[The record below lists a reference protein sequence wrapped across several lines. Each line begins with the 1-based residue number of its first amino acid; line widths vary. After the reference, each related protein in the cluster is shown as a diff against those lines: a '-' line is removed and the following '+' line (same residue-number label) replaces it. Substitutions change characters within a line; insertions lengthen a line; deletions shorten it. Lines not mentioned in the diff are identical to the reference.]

1 MKKQL
6 LALSGTV
13 LFVGGAVA
21 LSMGSRALSNDSPK
35 PTATEFQPDAMSR
48 NLAPRAKTQIPRETA
63 PEGYSEIVTDLFAQ
77 MAAGVYR
84 NDETLDLAAR
94 TWSFSL
100 GGQTTANY
108 VFGADSNGNFCNL
121 SENEVVYEF
130 TGTITADKACSVM
143 PVFLVL
149 NTDTSQ
155 FSIYPGTSDAL
166 TLNDENSLTATF
178 TTRMNWTGGNN
189 LPMGVGFYTED
200 TEATNFT
207 VTDMTF
213 STIVRGITAEQWS
226 EEKDLPGLGLKDSWM
241 SDSEKFMARDGETTF
256 GLCRYGEDYVSLSGI
271 NTTETDVTIPEK
283 AVIGGKVYH
292 IRDNAEM
299 VSYNGNPDWS
309 GAASMTTIYFYST
322 FETWYG
328 SFNGSS
334 VSDVFIEGR
343 TLFENTART
352 DGTDIYLHI
361 TKESV
366 SIERRYYEGRGFTR
380 VFVGEETAEYPQTD
394 KSHYII
400 ANGEGDYFGLYLY
413 DNYIYVAEVF
423 SDKEN
428 VSLPY
433 DAPYDGRNIWVSG
446 AGLDDLISYGTFV
459 AHAPGMKAITLSEH
473 YDKIDISWN
482 YSPLLKELYV
492 NGSPANL
499 RWSLN
504 NDMKVYVGVQQFFSD
519 YEADSNWNRAAIEPY
534 GWDFEWM
541 TVNVGRKGEFAQTY
555 IEMTDADWSVGTLVK
570 ITGELNQADL
580 KNIKNLVNLRNL
592 DLTEAQFENLPDN
605 FLDHCNTVRIV
616 SLPESLLMIPAS
628 AFSNCGNLTTVNA
641 PGVMSVDYNAFY
653 YCSNLTGFDIS
664 NVTYIG
670 NSAFYNCPKYE
681 PAAFNESLSYIGS
694 SAFRYTDVREVV
706 IPAGVNTLS
715 SYTFANCQNLRS
727 ILLPETLTKI
737 ESEALA
743 SCPSLVTL
751 DIPEG
756 VTSIGREAFEYCS
769 GLTEISLPSTLQEIG
784 YNIFYQNSALATVK
798 CKAVVPPLAGGSF
811 LSGVDL
817 NHCNLYV
824 APFCIDAYREADYWS
839 EFYIMKALM
848 EPVKNILVN
857 RPMTFNLLSEDNA
870 VLQDNPNMT
879 LDYGSGSSNVGQL
892 YAEGDGTLS
901 AGVFYIRH
909 KMYNRND
916 SYYNDL
922 RTTLVNNAENM
933 RADSVVCSVDL
944 AKNVW
949 HFVSFQYDVQMADI
963 YGLNGTD
970 FVVRQY
976 NSERRATGDGTVSNW
991 EPVPADGVLKAGRG
1005 YIVQAANNT
1014 VNENGNSRLA
1024 VVRFPSRNTTSKNN
1038 LFTNRNI
1045 IVPLDEYPAEFAHNR
1060 SWNLVGNPY
1069 PCYYN
1074 MHSLLEN
1081 FTAPVILWRGSSY
1094 QAYSP
1099 VDDDIILRPN
1109 EAFFVQRPLDAENI
1123 VFGVDGRMDYT
1134 AANSNS
1140 NLTPGSRAPEASG
1153 ISSRAVFNFNVE
1165 GCGSDDRTRV
1175 VINEEALAGYEAG
1188 RDASKFFAEN
1198 NDAVEFYSIS
1208 DTKYD
1213 ICERPLGDAEVR
1225 LGARFAK
1232 AGEYTISLSG
1242 KNIDGW
1248 KATLVDTV
1256 EEVETDLTTADY
1268 TFQAESGVCEGRFII
1283 RFTPACP
1290 SLVELVEADSE
1301 ARVTVVNMTGV
1312 KVFEGRLGDFT
1323 AATAGVYVV
1332 IGENASHKVI
1342 VK

>member
-6 LALSGTV
+6 LALSGAV

-35 PTATEFQPDAMSR
+35 PTATEFQPDEMSR
-48 NLAPRAKTQIPRETA
+48 NLAPIAKPQTLRKTA
-63 PEGYSEIVTDLFAQ
+63 PEGYSEVTTDLFAQ
-77 MAAGVYR
+77 MARGVYK
-84 NDETLDLAAR
+84 DGETFDLAAR

-100 GGQTTANY
+100 GGQTTVNY
-108 VFGADSNGNFCNL
+108 VFGADANEEFCNL
-121 SENEVVYEF
+121 SENGVKYGF
-130 TGTITADKACSVM
+130 TGTITTDKACSVM

-149 NTDTSQ
+149 NTSTSQ

-178 TTRMNWTGGNN
+178 STSLDWTGGGN

-200 TEATNFT
+200 TESANFT

-213 STIVRGITAEQWS
+213 AKTVIGITAEQWS
-226 EEKDLPGLGLKDSWM
+226 EDKDLPGLGLKDSWI
-241 SDSEKFMARDGETTF
+241 SDSDKFIVRDGGTTF
-256 GLCRYGEDYVSLSGI
+256 GFCRYSEDYVSLSGI
-271 NTTETDVTIPEK
+271 NTTETDVTVPEK
-283 AVIGGKVYH
+283 TVIGGKVYY
-292 IRDNAEM
+292 IRDNDGM
-299 VSYNGNPDWS
+299 TSSYGEPDWS
-309 GAASMTTIYFYST
+309 AAASITTIHLPST
-322 FETWYG
+322 LETWYG

-334 VSDVFIEGR
+334 VSDVFIGGR
-343 TLFENTART
+343 TSFRNTART

-366 SIERRYYEGRGFTR
+366 STQRRNYEGRGFTR

-394 KSHYII
+394 LSHYII

-423 SDKEN
+423 SDKEK
-428 VSLPY
+428 VTLPVA
-433 DAPYDGRNIWVSG
+433 APYDGRSIWVSG
-446 AGLDDLISYGTFV
+446 AGIDNRTGYGSFT
-459 AHAPGMKAITLSEH
+459 AKAQNMNAIVLGEH
-473 YDKIDISWN
+473 YDKINISWSD
-482 YSPLLKELYV
+482 SPLLKNLYV
-492 NGSPANL
+492 NAAPAAL
-499 RWSLN
+499 GWRIPS
-504 NDMKVYVGVQQFFSD
+504 DMKVYVGSQQFFGD
-519 YEADSNWNRAAIEPY
+519 YEANDNWNLASIEPY

-555 IEMTDADWSVGTLVK
+555 IEMNNADWTLGTFVK
-570 ITGELNQADL
+570 VTGELNQTDL
-580 KNIKNLVNLRNL
+580 KNIKQLTRLRNL
-592 DLTEAQFENLPDN
+592 DLSEAQFETLPDN
-605 FLDHCNTVRIV
+605 FLSDCRTVRTV
-616 SLPESLLMIPAS
+616 TLPETLTSISGS
-628 AFSNCGNLTTVNA
+628 AFSNCQNLSSVIA
-641 PGVMSVDYNAFY
+641 PGVTRVNTSAFY
-653 YCSNLTGFDIS
+653 NCYNLTDLDIS
-664 NVTYIG
+664 NVTNIG
-670 NSAFYNCPKYE
+670 DYSFYRCQKFE
-681 PAAFNESLSYIGS
+681 PCAFNEALNYIGAY
-694 SAFRYTDVREVV
+694 AFYSTNVKNVV
-706 IPAGVNTLS
+706 IPAGVRVISN
-715 SYTFANCQNLRS
+715 YAFAECSGLRS
-727 ILLPETLTKI
+727 VDLPETLTAI
-737 ESEALA
+737 NYGAFE
-743 SCPSLVTL
+743 SCPALESVL
-751 DIPEG
+751 IPEG
-756 VTSIGREAFEYCS
+756 VTVIGSYALAMCRN
-769 GLTEISLPSTLQEIG
+769 LKEISLPSTLQSVSDDILL
-784 YNIFYQNSALATVK
+784 NCTSLTSVK
-798 CKAVVPPLAGGSF
+798 CKAVVPPVANSSF
-811 LSGVDL
+811 LQGVDL
-817 NHCNLYV
+817 NHCTLYV
-824 APFCIDAYREADYWS
+824 APFCVDAYRDAQNWAD
-839 EFYIMKALM
+839 FYIMKPLA

-879 LDYGSGSSNVGQL
+879 LDYSNNGVGQL

-909 KMYNRND
+909 QMYNRN
-916 SYYNDL
+916 SYYSDI
-922 RTTLVNNAENM
+922 RTTLINNAENM
-933 RADSVVCSVDL
+933 RADSVVCSVAL
-944 AKNVW
+944 EKNAW

-991 EPVPADGVLKAGRG
+991 ESVPADGVLKAGRG

-1014 VNENGNSRLA
+1014 LTENGNSRLA

-1123 VFGVDGRMDYT
+1123 VFGVEGRMDYT
-1134 AANSNS
+1134 AANSNG
-1140 NLTPGSRAPEASG
+1140 NLTPGSRAPEAFG
-1153 ISSRAVFNFNVE
+1153 ISSRAVFNLNVE
-1165 GCGSDDRTRV
+1165 GGGSDDRTRV
-1175 VINEEALAGYEAG
+1175 VINEEALSGYEAG

-1198 NDAVEFYSIS
+1198 SDAVEFYSIS

-1232 AGEYTISLSG
+1232 DGEYTISLSG

-1283 RFTPACP
+1283 RFTPAVP
-1290 SLVELVEADSE
+1290 SLVELVEADPE